1 MFKLEC
7 INNEFRLP
15 ISYCK
20 DKMELNDNIKKDLE
34 LVESVDPSAN
44 SIYFHVFQPTN
55 LLGKTINKEIPKH
68 YTTNKTFLTE
78 TQTVLKHHVPIN
90 EQPGFTDQQ
99 IHNYSDSELDN
110 ITKIWEEIKNDTGFK
125 EKYMYMDWDFLLF
138 LNKHDWFLQ
147 IMSLYN
153 LSSPVLSLL
162 FPIFILIVPFFIIK
176 IRGLKLSM
184 NEYVEILKVII
195 SNHAIGKVFTQFNSV
210 DNSQKVYLLVSAA
223 FYVFSIYQ
231 NILVCIRFYNNMKK
245 IHNYMFEIKRYLDY
259 SIFSMTRFI
268 ENYGTLTTYQGFI
281 ENMKNSLYI
290 MQDLKGHLEKI
301 TEFKVSFNK
310 ITEIGFIMKHFYDLY
325 EDPTYNKVFLYSFGF
340 HGYMNNLDGL
350 KKNIDEQHISYATF
364 DKNTNK
370 TADESKFKSKTK
382 AETKFKKAYYPALI
396 SKNPVKNDY
405 KLEKNLIITG
415 PNASGKTTVLKSAI
429 INLVLS
435 QQWGCGCYETA
446 NIKPFKYIHCYLNI
460 PDTSGR
466 DSLFQA
472 EARRCKEIIDCVNQN
487 KEDSHFAVFDELYS
501 GTNPEEAV
509 ISARAFMEYL
519 VKNENV
525 KCILTTHYIKLC
537 KQLGK
542 TKTIKNYN
550 MKTIKKNDNFE
561 YTYSLIE
568 GISKTKGGLKVLT
581 DMNYPKEIIDQT
593 NELMK

>member
-1 MFKLEC
+1 
-7 INNEFRLP
+7 
-15 ISYCK
+15 
-20 DKMELNDNIKKDLE
+20 
-34 LVESVDPSAN
+34 
-44 SIYFHVFQPTN
+44 
-55 LLGKTINKEIPKH
+55 
-68 YTTNKTFLTE
+68 
-78 TQTVLKHHVPIN
+78 
-90 EQPGFTDQQ
+90 
-99 IHNYSDSELDN
+99 
-110 ITKIWEEIKNDTGFK
+110 
-125 EKYMYMDWDFLLF
+125 
-138 LNKHDWFLQ
+138 
-147 IMSLYN
+147 
-153 LSSPVLSLL
+153 
-162 FPIFILIVPFFIIK
+162 
-176 IRGLKLSM
+176 
-184 NEYVEILKVII
+184 
-195 SNHAIGKVFTQFNSV
+195 
-210 DNSQKVYLLVSAA
+210 
-223 FYVFSIYQ
+223 
-231 NILVCIRFYNNMKK
+231 
-245 IHNYMFEIKRYLDY
+245 
-259 SIFSMTRFI
+259 MTRFI

>member
-1 MFKLEC
+1 
-7 INNEFRLP
+7 
-15 ISYCK
+15 
-20 DKMELNDNIKKDLE
+20 MELNDNIKKDLE
-34 LVESVDPSAN
+34 LVECIDPSAN
-44 SIYFHVFQPTN
+44 PIYSHVFKPTN
-55 LLGKTINKEIPKH
+55 VLGETINKEIPKH
-68 YTTNKTFLTE
+68 YTTNKIFLTE

-90 EQPGFTDQQ
+90 EQSGFEDQQ

-110 ITKIWEEIKNDTGFK
+110 IVKIWDEIKNDTGFK

-184 NEYVEILKVII
+184 NEYIEILKIII

-259 SIFSMTRFI
+259 SIFSMTKFI
-268 ENYGTLTTYQGFI
+268 ENYGTLSTYQDFI

-301 TEFKVSFNK
+301 TEFNVSFNK
-310 ITEIGFIMKHFYDLY
+310 ITEIGFIMKHFYDIY

-350 KKNIDEQHISYATF
+350 KKNIDEKYISYATF
-364 DKNTNK
+364 DKLARENK
-370 TADESKFKSKTK
+370 PETKTKTK

-472 EARRCKEIIDCVNQN
+472 EARRCKEIIDCVNEN
-487 KEDSHFAVFDELYS
+487 KEESHFAVFDELYS

-542 TKTIKNYN
+542 IKTIKNYN

-581 DMNYPKEIIDQT
+581 DMNYPKEIIDKT
-593 NELMK
+593 NKLMK